1 MGDELNR
8 LLLRKVAVKWNLD
21 ERTLKKALAGGSIR
35 TADVADRAR
44 QAVEEYRRAV
54 ADAAASNPPKGEASS

>member
-44 QAVEEYRRAV
+44 QAVEEYRAG
-54 ADAAASNPPKGEASS
+54 AAAPASAPPKGETSS